1 MKLNEEL
8 LKNIDVHNYSLNDFW
23 EEFKDNLFFQI
34 ALDARNCEEFR
45 IALSLLGANNKDF
58 GLKLATAAT
67 NIFTSLLFQKA
78 QSEKGE
84 KKDED

>member
-34 ALDARNCEEFR
+34 ALDARNYEEFR

>member
-34 ALDARNCEEFR
+34 ALDARNYEEFR

-58 GLKLATAAT
+58 GLKLAAAAT

>member
-1 MKLNEEL
+1 MKLNEKL

-23 EEFKDNLFFQI
+23 EEFKDNLFFQMAI
-34 ALDARNCEEFR
+34 DARNYEEFR

-58 GLKLATAAT
+58 GLKYAAAAT

-78 QSEKGE
+78 QSEKGD
-84 KKDED
+84 KKDEN